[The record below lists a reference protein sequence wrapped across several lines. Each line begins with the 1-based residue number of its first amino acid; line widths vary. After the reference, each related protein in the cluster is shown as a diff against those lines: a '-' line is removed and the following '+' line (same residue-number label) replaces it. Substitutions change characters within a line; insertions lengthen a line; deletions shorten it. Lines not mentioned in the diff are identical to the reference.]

1 MDCCGN
7 TFRREPISR
16 DMTGGKFKRWPMRST
31 IDRERHSGG
40 IRQRKCL
47 PINYTRDHDTVLRR
61 PVESAQFTHIK
72 VPDGP
77 PDSRFVYLS
86 DVLPTAWQAVAYAD
100 IPDRAR

>member
-40 IRQRKCL
+40 IHQRKCL

-61 PVESAQFTHIK
+61 PVESAQ
-72 VPDGP
+72 
-77 PDSRFVYLS
+77 
-86 DVLPTAWQAVAYAD
+86 
-100 IPDRAR
+100 

>member
-40 IRQRKCL
+40 IHQRKCL

-61 PVESAQFTHIK
+61 PVESALTSG
-72 VPDGP
+72 VTVMDGVVE
-77 PDSRFVYLS
+77 RAAL
-86 DVLPTAWQAVAYAD
+86 AGAEGRGVAQRTLDEAGVFGQ
-100 IPDRAR
+100 